1 MSDRSHHWMARLQ
14 TPDGPRGY
22 ESCGPRNSVPRT
34 VLKAS
39 TVMPRDRSMPLT
51 PDGRRG
57 ETDQASQ
64 HKTNFCSMAV
74 GPQTVARFFLYSHFA
89 LSFLLEG
96 HKRLKWNEQII
107 HSLIDWMNNLIT
119 HLYVVNG
126 VALFGAGHRYRPG
139 EILVTVLC
147 RCRHRGCPYCLLLHE
162 AEALLSVSYT
172 SALLFVG
179 DAGPGWWLLS
189 WYCERLFLTFLLRRR
204 SPCT

>member
-119 HLYVVNG
+119 HLYVVKWCGPFRCWPQVSARRNPSH
-126 VALFGAGHRYRPG
+126 GAVPVPSPRMP
-139 EILVTVLC
+139 
-147 RCRHRGCPYCLLLHE
+147 
-162 AEALLSVSYT
+162 LLSAT
-172 SALLFVG
+172 S
-179 DAGPGWWLLS
+179 
-189 WYCERLFLTFLLRRR
+189 R
-204 SPCT
+204 SRSVA